1 MISVFLWIHP
11 MFSPR
16 WKKRH
21 RKSCVVRSRSRPDKK
36 WIVFPG
42 AGKLFY
48 WQIGIAHY
56 LNTHTHYKNKD
67 VLLMGE
73 SSGAL
78 TITLMACEIDPKY
91 ATEVALYHLGEAKS
105 VIGIW
110 GPMVRKWL
118 EDILPEDAAA
128 RCTDRVHI
136 AITTWNHGCF
146 LPERIIVSK
155 FHDKQDLIEACL
167 ASIHIPYIIDGR
179 MFYRFRGM
187 WSIDGVIWPTSYSL
201 GYHPS
206 SPCTIVFDYKDDPK
220 LTSASFI
227 NFFTMCSPDY
237 LYSLIEHGENYFNEQ
252 R

>member
-1 MISVFLWIHP
+1 M
-11 MFSPR
+11 R
-16 WKKRH
+16 WKKRR
-21 RKSCVVRSRSRPDKK
+21 RKSCVVRSRPDTRK

-42 AGKLFY
+42 AGKFFY
-48 WQIGIAHY
+48 WQMGIAHY
-56 LNTHTHYKNKD
+56 LNTHTHSKHKD
-67 VLLMGE
+67 DMLLMGE

-110 GPMVRKWL
+110 GPIVRKWL

-155 FHDKQDLIEACL
+155 FHDKQDLIDACL
-167 ASIHIPYIIDGR
+167 ASIHIPYLIDGR

-187 WSIDGVIWPTSYSL
+187 WSIDGAIWATSYSL

-206 SPCTIVFDYKDDPK
+206 SPCTIVFDYKRDPK
-220 LTSASFI
+220 LTSGSFI
-227 NFFTMCSPDY
+227 DFFTMCSPDY
-237 LYSLIEHGENYFNEQ
+237 LYSLIEHGKNYISEQ
-252 R
+252 Q